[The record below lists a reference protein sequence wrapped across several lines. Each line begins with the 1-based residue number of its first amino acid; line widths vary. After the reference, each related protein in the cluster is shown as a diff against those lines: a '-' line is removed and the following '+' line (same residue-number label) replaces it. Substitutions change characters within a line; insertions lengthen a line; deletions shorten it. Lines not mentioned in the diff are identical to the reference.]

1 MQTQNEENSQ
11 DLPSPTNKYE
21 LKKMK
26 LTETAKKK
34 HDLEQFEMELLQFL
48 DHQLKSYLSK
58 GLYSLSIAISLK
70 LCQAIIESDP

>member
-1 MQTQNEENSQ
+1 
-11 DLPSPTNKYE
+11 
-21 LKKMK
+21 MK

-70 LCQAIIESDP
+70 LCQAIIERDP